1 LHLNIY
7 LKENSNM
14 DIKKIKA
21 IVDMIK
27 ESGIAE
33 LEITEGEEKLRVTC
47 VNQNQSQAVHYAPA
61 PVSVSI
67 PAPAPTATAPALVE
81 VAPTAPA
88 AVAGVTIDSPMVGT
102 FYRSSSPTSAAFVDV
117 GQEVKVGQVLCII
130 EAMKLMNQIE
140 ADKAGVIKEIL
151 VKDGSPVEYGQP
163 LFIIA

>member
-1 LHLNIY
+1 
-7 LKENSNM
+7 M

-21 IVDMIK
+21 IVDMVK

-33 LEITEGEEKLRVTC
+33 LEISEGDDKLRISCVSSVT
-47 VNQNQSQAVHYAPA
+47 A
-61 PVSVSI
+61 PVNSI
-67 PAPAPTATAPALVE
+67 AAPIMAAPIAPVAAAPTSIEVSAT
-81 VAPTAPA
+81 PA
-88 AVAGVTIDSPMVGT
+88 APLGETIDSPMVGT
-102 FYRSSSPTSAAFVDV
+102 FYRASSPTSPSFVEV

-163 LFIIA
+163 LFVIA